1 MKTLKLVPLFLIA
14 FLFCNYSAVAQ
25 EDDDEFEEE
34 SSLTT
39 VKAVYL
45 GMVGDVYT
53 FSYKDE
59 DGVEDKM
66 TFDKIT
72 DEVKKMYDLTTKAL
86 VGKTFELTFSTENVP
101 DEDDEDILTS
111 VNTII
116 SLKQL

>member
-14 FLFCNYSAVAQ
+14 FLFCNYTAIAQ
-25 EDDDEFEEE
+25 EDDEDIEEV

-45 GMVGDVYT
+45 GMIGGMYT
-53 FSYKDE
+53 FSYKDD
-59 DGVEDKM
+59 DGQDDKM
-66 TFDKIT
+66 TFDKISE
-72 DEVKKMYDLTTKAL
+72 DVKKMYDLSTKTF